1 MSAVLALDDVV
12 TLTGGKFGTFD
23 VPCPFCSPNHNP
35 RRKVLRIW
43 RTDEDFAGFACA
55 RCDEK
60 GFVRFGRDATRPS
73 SERLDAIRREAAERA
88 AAESAEGVRKAAYL
102 WGLRQPI
109 SGSPAERYL
118 REGRGYHGPIP
129 ATLGFLRP
137 RKGGHHPAMIA
148 AFAQVD
154 EPEPGVLGAPR
165 SVAAIHLTFL
175 TPDGHKADCEPAKII
190 VGKGATGVPIVLAP
204 PNDLLG
210 LAITEGIED
219 ALSVHSATGL
229 GAWAA
234 GCASRLPALADAVP
248 SFIDSVTVAADADA
262 TGLRHAGGLRGAL
275 QRRGIACIF
284 GAPSNE

>member
-1 MSAVLALDDVV
+1 MSAALAFDDVV

-23 VPCPFCSPNHNP
+23 IACPFCSTIHNP

-43 RTDEDFAGFACA
+43 RERDDFAGYACA
-55 RCDEK
+55 RCGEK
-60 GFVRFGRDATRPS
+60 GWVGDRKAVT
-73 SERLDAIRREAAERA
+73 SESDEVERIRREAAERA
-88 AAESAEGVRKAAYL
+88 AAEDGEGARKAAYL

-109 SGSPAERYL
+109 SGSPADRYL
-118 REGRGYHGPIP
+118 RDVRGYHGPIP

-137 RKGGHHPAMIA
+137 RKSGHHPAMIA
-148 AFAQVD
+148 AFARVD

-165 SVAAIHLTFL
+165 NVAAIHLTFL
-175 TPDGHKADCEPAKII
+175 TPDGRKADGEPAKII

-204 PNDLLG
+204 PNDLNG

-219 ALSVHSATGL
+219 ALSVHAATGL

-234 GCASRLPALADAVP
+234 GCASRLPALAEAVP
-248 SFIDSVTVAADADA
+248 PFIDSVTVAADADA
-262 TGLRHAGGLRGAL
+262 TGLRHAGALRAAL